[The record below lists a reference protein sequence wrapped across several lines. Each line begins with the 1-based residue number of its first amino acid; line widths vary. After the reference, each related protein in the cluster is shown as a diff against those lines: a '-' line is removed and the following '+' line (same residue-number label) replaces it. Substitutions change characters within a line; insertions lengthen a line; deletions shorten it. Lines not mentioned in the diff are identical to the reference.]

1 MVKDRQDK
9 KRKSRWY
16 VRRGNCHVKIIKTFA
31 QKAEVF
37 MFNRD
42 NETKKM
48 GNCRKQLKFIDLFAG
63 IGGIRIAFERAG
75 AKCVFTSE
83 WDKACQQ
90 MYEANF
96 GDKPVG
102 DITKVDAK
110 HVPDHDILTAG
121 FPCQAFSIMGERQ
134 GFSDTR
140 GTLFFE
146 VERILAAKKPKAFLL
161 ENVKQ
166 LMTHDKGRTFK
177 IILQKL
183 DNLGYF
189 IHYKILNGLDFGIPQ
204 KRERIIIV
212 GFNENF
218 PFRFPSRANG
228 KALTLE
234 DVLEPDEKVERKHFL
249 SEYMLKKLKEKVPN
263 PPRGLTVWHEN
274 KAGNIG
280 IHRFS
285 CALRANGSYNYL
297 MVNGKRRLTPREML
311 RLQGYPDSFKIV
323 VNDSEAKKQAGNSVV
338 IPKIEAVAIAI
349 IQALNHKP
357 LENTIKSDLFVEN
370 MREITYAE
378 K

>member
-1 MVKDRQDK
+1 MVKNTKNK
-9 KRKSRWY
+9 KTKSKWY
-16 VRRGNCHVKIIKTFA
+16 VRRGNCHVKTIKTFA
-31 QKAEVF
+31 QKVEVF
-37 MFNRD
+37 MFNGD
-42 NETKKM
+42 IEAKKM
-48 GNCRKQLKFIDLFAG
+48 KNSNGCLKFIDLFAG
-63 IGGIRIAFERAG
+63 IGGIRLAFDRAG

-90 MYEANF
+90 MYETNF

-102 DITKVDAK
+102 DIIKVDARDI
-110 HVPDHDILTAG
+110 PDHDILAAG

-134 GFSDTR
+134 GFDDTR

-146 VERILAAKKPKAFLL
+146 VERILAAKKPRAFLL

-166 LMTHDKGRTFK
+166 LVTHDKGRTFK
-177 IILQKL
+177 VILQKL

-218 PFRFPSRANG
+218 PFRFPTRGNG
-228 KALTLE
+228 KTLTL
-234 DVLEPDEKVERKHFL
+234 DDILEPDEKVDKKHFL
-249 SEYMLKKLKEKVPN
+249 SDYMLKKLKEKVPN
-263 PPRGLTVWHEN
+263 PPRDLTVWHEN

-297 MVNGKRRLTPREML
+297 MVRGKRRLTPREML

-323 VNDSEAKKQAGNSVV
+323 VTDSEARRQAGNSVV
-338 IPKIEAVAIAI
+338 IPKIEAVAKAMIE
-349 IQALNHKP
+349 ALNNKP
-357 LENTIKSDLFVEN
+357 LEAAIQSDLFFKNKPE
-370 MREITYAE
+370 RIYAAR
-378 K
+378 

>member
-1 MVKDRQDK
+1 
-9 KRKSRWY
+9 
-16 VRRGNCHVKIIKTFA
+16 
-31 QKAEVF
+31 

-42 NETKKM
+42 IEVKKM
-48 GNCRKQLKFIDLFAG
+48 EEGKEKLRFIDLFAG
-63 IGGIRIAFERAG
+63 IGGIRIAFERVG
-75 AKCVFTSE
+75 ARCVFTSE

-96 GDKPVG
+96 GEKAVG
-102 DITKVDAK
+102 DITKIDAK
-110 HVPDHDILTAG
+110 DVPDHDILTAG
-121 FPCQAFSIMGERQ
+121 FPCQTFSIIGERQ
-134 GFSDTR
+134 GFADTR

-146 VERILAAKKPKAFLL
+146 VERIISAKRPKAFLL

-166 LMTHDKGRTFK
+166 LVTHDKGRTFK
-177 IILQKL
+177 VILQKL
-183 DNLGYF
+183 DKLGYF

-212 GFNENF
+212 GFNENL
-218 PFRFPSRANG
+218 PFRFPSRGNG
-228 KALTLE
+228 KVLTL
-234 DVLEPDEKVERKHFL
+234 DDILEPDEKVDKKHFL
-249 SEYMLKKLKEKVPN
+249 SDYMLKKLKEKVPN

-323 VNDSEAKKQAGNSVV
+323 VNDSEARKQAGNSVV
-338 IPKIEAVAIAI
+338 IPKIEAVAKAMIEALSQKPI
-349 IQALNHKP
+349 EVSIQP
-357 LENTIKSDLFVEN
+357 DLFSKNKLE
-370 MREITYAE
+370 RIYAAR
-378 K
+378 

>member
-1 MVKDRQDK
+1 MVKLNK
-9 KRKSRWY
+9 NRKIKSKWY
-16 VRRGNCHVKIIKTFA
+16 VRRGNCHVKTIKTFA

-42 NETKKM
+42 IEAKKM
-48 GNCRKQLKFIDLFAG
+48 EGSKEQLKFIDLFAG

-75 AKCVFTSE
+75 ARCVLTSE

-90 MYEANF
+90 TYEANF
-96 GDKPVG
+96 GEKAVG
-102 DITKVDAK
+102 DITKIDAK
-110 HVPDHDILTAG
+110 DVPDHDILTAG
-121 FPCQAFSIMGERQ
+121 FPCQTFSIIGERQ
-134 GFSDTR
+134 GFADTR

-146 VERILAAKKPKAFLL
+146 VERIISVKRPKAFLL

-166 LMTHDKGRTFK
+166 LVTHDKGRTFK

-183 DNLGYF
+183 DKLGYF
-189 IHYKILNGLDFGIPQ
+189 IHYKILNGLDFGVPQ

-218 PFRFPSRANG
+218 PFRFPSRGNG
-228 KALTLE
+228 KVLTL
-234 DVLEPDEKVERKHFL
+234 DDILEPDEKVDKKHFL
-249 SEYMLKKLKEKVPN
+249 SDYMLKKLKEKVPN

-280 IHRFS
+280 IHKFS

-297 MVNGKRRLTPREML
+297 MVSGKRRLTPREML

-323 VNDSEAKKQAGNSVV
+323 VNDSEARKQAGNSVV
-338 IPKIEAVAIAI
+338 IPKIEAVAKAMIE
-349 IQALNHKP
+349 ALNQKP
-357 LENTIKSDLFVEN
+357 IEVSIQSDLFSQNKLE
-370 MREITYAE
+370 RIYAAR
-378 K
+378 

>member
-1 MVKDRQDK
+1 MIKDNQN
-9 KRKSRWY
+9 RKTKSKWY

-42 NETKKM
+42 IEAKKM
-48 GNCRKQLKFIDLFAG
+48 QNGKDQLRFIDLFAG
-63 IGGIRIAFERAG
+63 VGGIRIAFEKAG
-75 AKCVFTSE
+75 ARCVFTSE

-110 HVPDHDILTAG
+110 DIPDHDILTAG

-134 GFSDTR
+134 GFDDTR

-146 VERILAAKKPKAFLL
+146 VERILSAKKPKAFLL

-177 IILQKL
+177 VILQKL
-183 DNLGYF
+183 DKLGYF

-218 PFRFPSRANG
+218 PFRFPCRGNG
-228 KALTLE
+228 KMLTLE
-234 DVLEPDEKVERKHFL
+234 DVLEPDEKIDKKHFL
-249 SEYMLKKLKEKVPN
+249 SDYMLKKLKEKVQN

-297 MVNGKRRLTPREML
+297 TVNGKRRLTPREML
-311 RLQGYPDSFKIV
+311 RLQGYPDSFMIV
-323 VNDSEAKKQAGNSVV
+323 VKDSEAKKQAGNSVV
-338 IPKIEAVAIAI
+338 IPKIEAVAKAMIE
-349 IQALNHKP
+349 ALNQKP
-357 LENTIKSDLFVEN
+357 IEASIQQDLFSQNKLE
-370 MREITYAE
+370 RIYAAR
-378 K
+378 